1 MGGLSA
7 RRAAERFDVGTAT
20 AIVWVRRFRE
30 GGELVARRQGKPR
43 GLRLDPHADYLLGLL
58 EQTPDLTLAELAAT
72 LERER
77 GVRVSLATVWTFL
90 DRHAMTFK
98 KRRRMQPSSNGR
110 TSRQPDRDGSR
121 SSPVS
126 IGAS

>member
-7 RRAAERFDVGTAT
+7 RQAAERFDVGTAT

-58 EQTPDLTLAELAAT
+58 EQPPDLTLAELAAT

-77 GVRVSLATVWTFL
+77 GIRVSLAMVWTFL
-90 DRHAMTFK
+90 DRHDMTFK
-98 KRRRMQPSSNGR
+98 KRPRRRPSSSGR
-110 TSRQPDRDGSR
+110 TFRQPDRSGSN
-121 SSPVS
+121 PVLT
-126 IGAS
+126 GAS

>member
-1 MGGLSA
+1 GLSA
-7 RRAAERFDVGTAT
+7 RQAAERFDVGTAT

-58 EQTPDLTLAELAAT
+58 EQPPDLTLAELAAT

-77 GVRVSLATVWTFL
+77 GIRVSLAMVWTFL
-90 DRHAMTFK
+90 DRHDMTFK
-98 KRRRMQPSSNGR
+98 KRPRRRPSSSGR
-110 TSRQPDRDGSR
+110 TFRQPDRSGSN
-121 SSPVS
+121 PVLT
-126 IGAS
+126 GAS